1 MSARKGKNMR
11 VYRGLVV
18 LIIGVMMAGCVNSSV
33 NPPADSMTMDDEHA
47 GHDMDMTIATD
58 LEYID
63 GMIVHHQGAI
73 SMSREALAS
82 ATNPAIIELATQII
96 NAQEAE
102 VMQLNVWRESW
113 YPDAPESDV
122 SGMDMGATEVEAG
135 TGSYDERWLQSMIAH
150 HQAAVDMSGQLLK
163 IGEHDELLAFA
174 EAVMAAQTAEIKD
187 MQALLDA
194 Q

>member
-1 MSARKGKNMR
+1 MR
-11 VYRGLVV
+11 MYRGVAIV
-18 LIIGVMMAGCVNSSV
+18 LLGAMLIGCVNSSV
-33 NPPADSMTMDDEHA
+33 NQPADSATIEADHT
-47 GHDMDMTIATD
+47 GHDMEMTIATD

-73 SMSREALAS
+73 SMAREALAN
-82 ATNPAIIELATQII
+82 ATNPAIIELATEII

-113 YPDAPESDV
+113 YPDASESDV
-122 SGMDMGATEVEAG
+122 SGMDMGATEVESGA
-135 TGSYDERWLQSMIAH
+135 GSYDERWLQSMIAH

-174 EAVMAAQTAEIKD
+174 EAVIAVQTTEIKN
-187 MQALLDA
+187 MQAMLA
-194 Q
+194 NQ